1 MSSFKPNT
9 VSFPRFKLFEG
20 PKAATQ
26 KKEVALDVLGMQ
38 GALEFANPL
47 FEYEIRF
54 GATMCA
60 EALGRIGGVLFLLVH
75 ELATVVARDAS
86 VTCGFLEEVQ
96 APLKK
101 AQEMANSSLS
111 KKHIQIFDDIRKIL
125 NRVASEL
132 ETLDRI
138 FIIEA
143 LSVGIGRTCG

>member
-1 MSSFKPNT
+1 M
-9 VSFPRFKLFEG
+9 E
-20 PKAATQ
+20 
-26 KKEVALDVLGMQ
+26 
-38 GALEFANPL
+38 
-47 FEYEIRF
+47 
-54 GATMCA
+54 C
-60 EALGRIGGVLFLLVH
+60 FLLVH

-125 NRVASEL
+125 NGVASDL
-132 ETLDRI
+132 ETLDR
-138 FIIEA
+138 A